1 MESSTTIVAI
11 TTICYLVGTAAK
23 ATEKVKDKYIP
34 VICGVTGAVL
44 GIAGMYL
51 MTEYPATDLINAAA
65 LGITSGMAAT
75 GLNQIKKQIG
85 KES

>member
-1 MESSTTIVAI
+1 M
-11 TTICYLVGTAAK
+11 
-23 ATEKVKDKYIP
+23 
-34 VICGVTGAVL
+34 
-44 GIAGMYL
+44 

-65 LGITSGMAAT
+65 LGITSGIAAT